1 MRAIYL
7 PAYSFP
13 SYGVV
18 SEIAPGMAGSRM
30 GPSEGVK
37 HVINCIKRP
46 QADSRY
52 QTRTASRVGHTPI
65 WFWTLATVAVKQLMR
80 YCLAFP
86 FLWRRHLDTECE
98 ALQAE
103 QISIKTTIMQ
113 GDGMPEN
120 LVIAVRFIQIDWVV
134 DCCAIHT
141 NDWVVFPGS
150 SP

>member
-52 QTRTASRVGHTPI
+52 QTRTASRVGHTDLILNIGNIGWEIVDEILPSVPVP
-65 WFWTLATVAVKQLMR
+65 VAPSPR
-80 YCLAFP
+80 Y
-86 FLWRRHLDTECE
+86 
-98 ALQAE
+98 
-103 QISIKTTIMQ
+103 
-113 GDGMPEN
+113 G
-120 LVIAVRFIQIDWVV
+120 VRG
-134 DCCAIHT
+134 AASGANIH
-141 NDWVVFPGS
+141 
-150 SP
+150 